1 MKTLIK
7 IIFGLLIS
15 IGLLYLWTPDIHF
28 KSWSFW
34 MTIFFVTVI
43 LALFGIRRYED
54 YNIPAIVPMVFVVII
69 MFILGL
75 GSCSMFR
82 ADSYQEILGEPEVSD
97 FTKDVSPISPTEM
110 RIIDV
115 DIAKKLGDKT
125 LGEDPA
131 LGSVAEVNDFT
142 LQSINNKL
150 YFVAPLEHSG
160 FFRWLNNDYTTG
172 YIKVSATNTND
183 ISLVQSVNEKPI
195 KIVYQPNGYFNQDLD
210 RHIWLNGYMTTLT
223 TNFEFELDDDG
234 NPWWIVTKYEKEVLM
249 AGENAT
255 GVLIVNP
262 ETGEINEYSI
272 EDTPEWVD
280 RIQPTDF
287 IITQINDWGEYIH
300 GWWNLSGKDKLTAS
314 EGFNVVYGNDGHC
327 YLYTGITSVGSDEGT
342 VGFMMV
348 NTRNKKVFRY
358 NRTGATEKAA
368 MNSAKSQ
375 VQEKGYEAIFPVPY
389 NVNGIPTYFMPLVG
403 EDGLP
408 KMYSMVS
415 IRNYEIVGV
424 GASINSALRS
434 YQRALTS
441 RGNAVG
447 IESGFERKTISGK
460 IKRINSDISDGQTN
474 YYILLENSPTLF
486 RGSSDLSPEV
496 PISEKGDNLTMTF
509 DDSNQTVTQ
518 IQTFENE
525 DIDLII
531 SEVSQE
537 RSDYFEEVDS
547 LNFQK
552 QELKNANQV
561 INNLTDEEKLKL
573 LQQVNKK

>member
-1 MKTLIK
+1 MRT
-7 IIFGLLIS
+7 IIATIFSLLFAIF
-15 IGLLYLWTPDIHF
+15 LLYLWTPDINF
-28 KSWSFW
+28 QSWGLWWTIFVGTVIIAVWGFIAESLSAKIPAVLVLLIMIFLALGSWS
-34 MTIFFVTVI
+34 
-43 LALFGIRRYED
+43 L
-54 YNIPAIVPMVFVVII
+54 
-69 MFILGL
+69 
-75 GSCSMFR
+75 FR
-82 ADSYQEILGEPEVSD
+82 ADSYQELLGEPEVSD
-97 FTKDVSPISPTEM
+97 FTKDVSPISLMEM
-110 RIIDV
+110 RIIDK
-115 DIAKKLGDKT
+115 DIAHKLGDKT

-142 LQSINNKL
+142 LQSVGGKL

-183 ISLVQSVNEKPI
+183 ISLVQSLNDKPI
-195 KIVYQPNGYFNQDLD
+195 KIVYQPGGYFNQDLS

-223 TNFEFELDDDG
+223 TNTEFEIDDEG

-249 AGENAT
+249 GGGDAT
-255 GVLIVNP
+255 GTLIVNP
-262 ETGEINEYSI
+262 ETGEIKEYSV
-272 EDTPEWVD
+272 EDTPLWVD
-280 RIQPTDF
+280 RIQPTNF
-287 IITQINDWGEYIH
+287 ITSQINDWGEFIH
-300 GWWNLSGKDKLTAS
+300 GWWNFSGKDKLRTS
-314 EGFNVVYGNDGHC
+314 EGYNVVYGVDGNC

-358 NRTGATEKAA
+358 NRTGATESAA

-403 EDGLP
+403 NDGLP

-424 GASINSALRS
+424 GANLNSTLRA

-441 RGNAVG
+441 RGNSVG
-447 IESGFERKTISGK
+447 IESGFERRTVSGK
-460 IKRINSDISDGQTN
+460 IERINSDISDGQTN
-474 YYILLENSPTLF
+474 YYILLEDSQMLF

-496 PISEKGDNLTMTF
+496 PLSEKGDKLTLTF

-518 IQTFENE
+518 IHTFENE
-525 DIDLII
+525 DIVLIVSEI
-531 SEVSQE
+531 SEE
-537 RSDYFEEVDS
+537 RSEYFEEVDS
-547 LNFQK
+547 LKFQK

-561 INNLTDEEKLKL
+561 INDLSDEEKLKL
-573 LQQVNKK
+573 LEQVNKKQ